1 MEKVEIRCLCYPT
14 DVRQKIKKWSDYVD
28 YWALDWD
35 FQRDTFVNGWTS
47 YRTRKDRTRL
57 LKSEAHEYATAGSY
71 RIVVKVIDI
80 FGNDTSQMIE
90 VEVA

>member
-1 MEKVEIRCLCYPT
+1 L
-14 DVRQKIKKWSDYVD
+14 
-28 YWALDWD
+28 A
-35 FQRDTFVNGWTS
+35 S

-57 LKSEAHEYATAGSY
+57 LKSEAHEYATAGSV

-90 VEVA
+90 VEGA